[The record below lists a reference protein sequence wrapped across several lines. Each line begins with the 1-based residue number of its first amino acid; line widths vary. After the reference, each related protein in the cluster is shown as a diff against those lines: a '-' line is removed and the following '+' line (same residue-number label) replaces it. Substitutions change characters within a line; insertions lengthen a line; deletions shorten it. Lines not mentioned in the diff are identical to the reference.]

1 MYSVILADDH
11 PLLLGGLQQSLLAT
25 PDINV
30 VGVAANGEDAL
41 ALIHDLKPDIAVL
54 DVAMPQMSG
63 LDVLRASK
71 DQRLRL
77 KVILLTATI
86 SGAQI
91 ADAISRGA
99 WGILL
104 KEYAPE
110 ALLDCLRH
118 VASGEKW
125 LPAELVAKASEAPPV
140 AALNKIELLTA
151 REREIAALICG
162 GCPTERSPRSWVHPK
177 ERSEFISITSIAS
190 WRSPT
195 GRRSRRSMFNI
206 WPRAMGE
213 GCQPSQSRF
222 GATFRIGLGV
232 AAGAAFIVLVV
243 RDVHLPEVW
252 ALLQNA
258 ALAPLL
264 FAFLAFVTDFLLRAL
279 RFWMILKQTSSR
291 DFTTRPDRGT
301 VYRQFRGE
309 RRAAATAWRRLSR
322 GVVQPPV
329 PDLRRDRGR
338 RDDRR
343 AGSRSGDD
351 RGPGSAR
358 HGTARPL
365 GSVRNGV
372 AFRASLSSSLLP
384 EGFGMLL
391 APAFLAGYLRSYC
404 TASNFPWS

>member
-41 ALIHDLKPDIAVL
+41 ALIHHLKPDIAVL

-162 GCPTERSPRSWVHPK
+162 GLSNRTIAQK
-177 ERSEFISITSIAS
+177 LGASEGTIGIHLHNIYRKLEITN
-190 WRSPT
+190 RT
-195 GRRSRRSMFNI
+195 
-206 WPRAMGE
+206 
-213 GCQPSQSRF
+213 
-222 GATFRIGLGV
+222 
-232 AAGAAFIVLVV
+232 
-243 RDVHLPEVW
+243 
-252 ALLQNA
+252 ALA
-258 ALAPLL
+258 ALHVQYMA
-264 FAFLAFVTDFLLRAL
+264 A
-279 RFWMILKQTSSR
+279 R
-291 DFTTRPDRGT
+291 DG
-301 VYRQFRGE
+301 
-309 RRAAATAWRRLSR
+309 
-322 GVVQPPV
+322 
-329 PDLRRDRGR
+329 
-338 RDDRR
+338 
-343 AGSRSGDD
+343 
-351 RGPGSAR
+351 
-358 HGTARPL
+358 
-365 GSVRNGV
+365 
-372 AFRASLSSSLLP
+372 
-384 EGFGMLL
+384 
-391 APAFLAGYLRSYC
+391 
-404 TASNFPWS
+404 